1 MLRFSSLAKITPP
14 SFTGVYPR
22 ERLYKLLD
30 QALNKQA
37 VWISGPPGSG
47 KTSLVSSYLNTRG
60 VKNLWYQVDE
70 GDADIATFFYY
81 MRLAVP
87 RVTPRRGTPL
97 PLLTPEFLGGV
108 LAFARHY
115 CQNLYKRL
123 DPPFILIFDNYH
135 EVPEESSFHEVIR
148 AGVNELPK
156 DAHVIFISRLEPPP
170 ILARFRANE
179 IMESIGWNELQLSE
193 EESEGIIKL
202 KGGKSL
208 SIDQLNM
215 LHNKTQGWVAGL
227 ILMFEQARLK
237 NIPLQALSEYIPEDI
252 IDYFTGEIFHEL
264 DTRVQDILLK
274 TTFLPRMTMQMA
286 DELCGSDL
294 AGQLISNM
302 SQNNIFTTRY
312 IRPEPEYQYHP
323 LFREFL
329 LAKAQRLWSP
339 EALHGVQQEAATLL
353 EKHGM
358 VEDAIILLR
367 DSENWPELVTLILK
381 WAVYLAE
388 NGRTQTLEESLSRI
402 PTSTLDQSPWLLYW
416 LGVCRQPFE
425 PKVSQDYLERAFSHF
440 HSLQDP
446 VGTYSAWCEIGIA
459 IQSDESGNY
468 NHLDNWIST
477 LDELM
482 NEFTEFPSP
491 EIHDRVATVM
501 FIALTMHMPQHPLM
515 DAWEKRALTVFHT
528 CKKPRVQAEIGA
540 YLSLH
545 HLMSG
550 DTFKAE
556 IEAST
561 LRGLAESKEA
571 PAIAMVLGRTAEAL
585 YYWRVG
591 QFEDC
596 LQTVSAGLEIS
607 DQTGVHLWDF
617 LQLGTGLSCV
627 LSMGKLDTAQEYIEK
642 MTPDMDGPR
651 RMVVCYYRY
660 LASWDAYLRGD
671 FNNALEHAE
680 NALQAAIET
689 GIPYFE
695 GLTNLA
701 SAIVKHALDKKE
713 DSIDSLDKAMKL
725 SIHINSQILQY
736 MCLLTESQFALDEG
750 NDEVLEK
757 SLTKALEIGRKN
769 NYTNFSWWLP
779 GSMTQLC
786 CKALE
791 YGIETDYVKNLIK
804 KRNLIPE
811 PSMFDVDNWPWEIK
825 VFALG
830 RFEILKQDTRLSF
843 PRKAQKKPLELLKLV
858 LTCGGKDVPEEKICG
873 ALWPDAEG
881 DSAHRS
887 FTSAMHRLRKLL
899 GNDQCIQLV
908 DGKVSLDPRYFWVDY
923 WVLERLLDKVENMD
937 KSNHMDESEYMHI
950 FHKIMSLYQGVIL
963 PGDTEVHWTMAMRDR
978 LRSRFINYIS
988 KTGQELE
995 RSENWDMATELY
1007 KKGLETDNLA
1017 EEFYRNLMNCY
1028 LHLNMKAEGLAV
1040 YQRCK
1045 TLFSVVLGSTPSD
1058 STESVH
1064 MSLSKLA

>member
-1 MLRFSSLAKITPP
+1 MLRFSSLAKITQP
-14 SFTGVYPR
+14 SYTGVYPR
-22 ERLYKLLD
+22 ERLYKSLD

-47 KTSLVSSYLNTRG
+47 KTSFVSSYLKSRNI
-60 VKNLWYQVDE
+60 KNLWYQVDE

-108 LAFARHY
+108 LAFTRRY

-148 AGVNELPK
+148 TGVNELPK

-179 IMESIGWNELQLSE
+179 IMATISWNELQLSE
-193 EESEGIIKL
+193 EEFRGIIKL
-202 KGGKSL
+202 KNKMSH
-208 SIDQLNM
+208 SSDQLHI
-215 LHNKTQGWVAGL
+215 LHEKTQGWVAGL
-227 ILMFEQARLK
+227 ILMLEQARLK
-237 NIPLQALSEYIPEDI
+237 DIPLQDLNKNTPEDI
-252 IDYFTGEIFHEL
+252 IDYFAGEIFHNL
-264 DTRVQDILLK
+264 DTTTQGILLK
-274 TTFLPRMTMQMA
+274 TTFLPRMTIKMA
-286 DELCGSDL
+286 NELCGSEF

-312 IRPEPEYQYHP
+312 IQPEPEYQYHP

-329 LAKAQRLWSP
+329 LAQAQKLLSSDD
-339 EALHGVQQEAATLL
+339 LHSVQQEAAILL
-353 EKHGM
+353 EIHGM
-358 VEDAIILLR
+358 VEDAIVLLR
-367 DSENWPELVTLILK
+367 DSKIWPELVTLILK
-381 WAVYLAE
+381 WAAYLVE

-402 PTSTLDQSPWLLYW
+402 PSHILDESPWLLYW
-416 LGVCRQPFE
+416 LGVCRQPYE
-425 PKVSQDYLERAFSHF
+425 PRISQDYLERAFSNF
-440 HSLQDP
+440 RSLQDP
-446 VGTYSAWCEIGIA
+446 IGTYMAWCEIGIT
-459 IQSDESGNY
+459 IQYDEAGNY
-468 NHLDNWIST
+468 NHLDSWIST

-482 NEFTEFPSP
+482 NEFPEFPSP

-515 DAWEKRALTVFHT
+515 DAWEKRVLTVFRT
-528 CKKPRVQAEIGA
+528 SGKPRVQAEIGA
-540 YLSLH
+540 YLSLY

-550 DTFKAE
+550 NTFKAE

-561 LRGLAESKEA
+561 LRGLAQSKEA

-596 LQTVSAGLEIS
+596 LQTVSAGLEVS

-627 LSMGKLDTAQEYIEK
+627 LSMGNLDAAQEYIEK
-642 MTPDMDGPR
+642 MAPDMDGPR
-651 RMVVCYYRY
+651 RLVVCYYRY

-671 FNNALEHAE
+671 FNNALQHTE

-689 GIPYFE
+689 GVPYFE

-701 SAIVKHALDKKE
+701 SAIVQRALDKRE
-713 DSIDSLDKAMKL
+713 ESIDYIDKAMRL
-725 SIHINSQILQY
+725 SIHIKSQILEY

-750 NDEVLEK
+750 NDKGLRK
-757 SLTKALEIGRKN
+757 SLVKALEIGRKN
-769 NYTNFSWWLP
+769 NYTNFSWWLSS
-779 GSMTQLC
+779 SMTQLC
-786 CKALE
+786 SKALE
-791 YGIETDYVKNLIK
+791 YGIETDYVKYLIK

-811 PSMFDVDNWPWEIK
+811 PSLYEINNWPWEIK
-825 VFALG
+825 VFTLG

-843 PRKAQKKPLELLKLV
+843 TRKAQKKPLELLKFV
-858 LTCGGKDVPEEKICG
+858 LTCGGKDIPEEKITG
-873 ALWPDAEG
+873 TLWPDAEG

-887 FTSAMHRLRKLL
+887 FASAMHRLRKLL
-899 GNDQCIQLV
+899 GNDPCIKLV

-923 WVLERLLDKVENMD
+923 WGLERLLDKVENID
-937 KSNHMDESEYMHI
+937 KSNNMDESEYMQI
-950 FHKIMSLYQGVIL
+950 FQKIMSLYQGVFL
-963 PGDTEVHWTMAMRDR
+963 PGDTEIHWTMTMRDR
-978 LRSRFINYIS
+978 LRSRFINYIG

-995 RSENWDMATELY
+995 QSENWDMAIDLY
-1007 KKGLETDNLA
+1007 NKGLETDNLA
-1017 EEFYRNLMNCY
+1017 EKFYRNLMNCY
-1028 LHLNMKAEGLAV
+1028 LKINMKAEGLAV

-1045 TLFSVVLGSTPSD
+1045 TLLSVVLGSTPSD
-1058 STESVH
+1058 ATESVH
-1064 MSLSKLA
+1064 KLLSKLT

>member
-1 MLRFSSLAKITPP
+1 
-14 SFTGVYPR
+14 
-22 ERLYKLLD
+22 
-30 QALNKQA
+30 
-37 VWISGPPGSG
+37 
-47 KTSLVSSYLNTRG
+47 
-60 VKNLWYQVDE
+60 
-70 GDADIATFFYY
+70 
-81 MRLAVP
+81 
-87 RVTPRRGTPL
+87 
-97 PLLTPEFLGGV
+97 
-108 LAFARHY
+108 
-115 CQNLYKRL
+115 
-123 DPPFILIFDNYH
+123 
-135 EVPEESSFHEVIR
+135 
-148 AGVNELPK
+148 
-156 DAHVIFISRLEPPP
+156 
-170 ILARFRANE
+170 
-179 IMESIGWNELQLSE
+179 
-193 EESEGIIKL
+193 
-202 KGGKSL
+202 
-208 SIDQLNM
+208 
-215 LHNKTQGWVAGL
+215 
-227 ILMFEQARLK
+227 
-237 NIPLQALSEYIPEDI
+237 
-252 IDYFTGEIFHEL
+252 
-264 DTRVQDILLK
+264 
-274 TTFLPRMTMQMA
+274 
-286 DELCGSDL
+286 
-294 AGQLISNM
+294 
-302 SQNNIFTTRY
+302 
-312 IRPEPEYQYHP
+312 
-323 LFREFL
+323 
-329 LAKAQRLWSP
+329 
-339 EALHGVQQEAATLL
+339 
-353 EKHGM
+353 
-358 VEDAIILLR
+358 
-367 DSENWPELVTLILK
+367 
-381 WAVYLAE
+381 
-388 NGRTQTLEESLSRI
+388 
-402 PTSTLDQSPWLLYW
+402 
-416 LGVCRQPFE
+416 
-425 PKVSQDYLERAFSHF
+425 
-440 HSLQDP
+440 
-446 VGTYSAWCEIGIA
+446 
-459 IQSDESGNY
+459 
-468 NHLDNWIST
+468 
-477 LDELM
+477 
-482 NEFTEFPSP
+482 
-491 EIHDRVATVM
+491 
-501 FIALTMHMPQHPLM
+501 
-515 DAWEKRALTVFHT
+515 
-528 CKKPRVQAEIGA
+528 
-540 YLSLH
+540 
-545 HLMSG
+545 MSG

-713 DSIDSLDKAMKL
+713 ESIDYLDKAMRL
-725 SIHINSQILQY
+725 SIHINSQILEY
-736 MCLLTESQFALDEG
+736 MCLLTESQFSLDEG
-750 NDEVLEK
+750 NDEGLRK
-757 SLTKALEIGRKN
+757 SLVKALEIGRKN

-786 CKALE
+786 SKALE

-858 LTCGGKDVPEEKICG
+858 LTSGGKDVPEEKI
-873 ALWPDAEG
+873 ASTLWPDAEG

-887 FTSAMHRLRKLL
+887 FASAMHRLRKLL

-923 WVLERLLDKVENMD
+923 WGLERLLDEVENID
-937 KSNHMDESEYMHI
+937 KSNNRDESEYMQI
-950 FHKIMSLYQGVIL
+950 FQKTMSLYQGVFL
-963 PGDTEVHWTMAMRDR
+963 PGDTEVPWTMAMRDR

-988 KTGQELE
+988 KMGQELG

-1045 TLFSVVLGSTPSD
+1045 TLLSVVLGSTPSD
-1058 STESVH
+1058 ATESVH

>member
-97 PLLTPEFLGGV
+97 PLLTPEFLGGI
-108 LAFARHY
+108 LAFARRY

-123 DPPFILIFDNYH
+123 DPPFILILDNYH

-148 AGVNELPK
+148 AAVNELPK
-156 DAHVIFISRLEPPP
+156 DAHAIFISRLEPPP

-179 IMESIGWNELQLSE
+179 IMETIGWNDLQLSE
-193 EESEGIIKL
+193 EESRGIIKL
-202 KGGKSL
+202 KSKVTCPTEQ
-208 SIDQLNM
+208 IHM
-215 LHNKTQGWVAGL
+215 LHQKTQGWVAGL
-227 ILMFEQARLK
+227 IIMLEQARLK
-237 NIPLQALSEYIPEDI
+237 DIPLQALSEYTPEDI
-252 IDYFTGEIFHEL
+252 IDYFSGEIFHEL
-264 DTRVQDILLK
+264 DTTTQDILLK
-274 TTFLPRMTMQMA
+274 TTFLPRMTIQMA

-302 SQNNIFTTRY
+302 SQNNIFTTHY
-312 IRPEPEYQYHP
+312 IQPKPEYQYHP

-329 LAKAQRLWSP
+329 LAQAQRLWSP

-367 DSENWPELVTLILK
+367 ESENWPELVTLILK
-381 WAVYLAE
+381 WAAYLVE

-425 PKVSQDYLERAFSHF
+425 PKVSQDYLERAFSYF
-440 HSLQDP
+440 RSLQDP

-482 NEFTEFPSP
+482 NEFSEFPSP

-713 DSIDSLDKAMKL
+713 ESIDYLDKAMRL
-725 SIHINSQILQY
+725 SIHINSQILEY

-750 NDEVLEK
+750 NDEGLGK
-757 SLTKALEIGRKN
+757 SLIKAFEIGRKN
-769 NYTNFSWWLP
+769 KYTNFSWWLP

-786 CKALE
+786 SKALE

-843 PRKAQKKPLELLKLV
+843 SRKAQKKPLELLKLI
-858 LTCGGKDVPEEKICG
+858 LTSGGKDVPEEKICG
-873 ALWPDAEG
+873 TLWADAEG

-899 GNDQCIQLV
+899 GNDQCIKLV

-923 WVLERLLDKVENMD
+923 WGLERLLDEVENID
-937 KSNHMDESEYMHI
+937 KSNNRDESEYMQI
-950 FHKIMSLYQGVIL
+950 FQKTMSLYQGVFL
-963 PGDTEVHWTMAMRDR
+963 PGDTEVPWTMAMRDR

-988 KTGQELE
+988 KMGQELE

-1045 TLFSVVLGSTPSD
+1045 TLLSVVLGSTPSD
-1058 STESVH
+1058 ATESVH